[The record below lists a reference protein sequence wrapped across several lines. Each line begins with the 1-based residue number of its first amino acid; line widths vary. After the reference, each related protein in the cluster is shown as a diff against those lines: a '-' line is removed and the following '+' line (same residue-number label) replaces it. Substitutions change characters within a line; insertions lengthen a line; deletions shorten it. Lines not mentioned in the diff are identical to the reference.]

1 MTPDPRPPSQLS
13 PAAGPERPSDAS
25 GAETLPEAPP
35 GAATPPDP
43 DSGRATRAA
52 ADAAANAWELELLEA
67 EIVLVHSSGR
77 PLCQAELSHAYSLA
91 VIRHESAEFAPGSG
105 PSGDADDEVSCT

>member
-1 MTPDPRPPSQLS
+1 MTPDRRPPSQLS

-35 GAATPPDP
+35 SAATPPDP
-43 DSGRATRAA
+43 CSGRASRAA
-52 ADAAANAWELELLEA
+52 VDAAANAWEIELLEA
-67 EIVLVHSSGR
+67 KIALVHSSGR

-91 VIRHESAEFAPGSG
+91 VTRPQRAEFAPGSS
-105 PSGDADDEVSCT
+105 PAASEVSCT